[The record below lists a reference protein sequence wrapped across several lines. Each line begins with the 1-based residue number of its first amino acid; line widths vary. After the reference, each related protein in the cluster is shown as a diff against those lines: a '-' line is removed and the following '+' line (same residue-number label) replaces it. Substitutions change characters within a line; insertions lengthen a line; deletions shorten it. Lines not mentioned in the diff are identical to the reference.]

1 LEKLIREYLFE
12 SFALRCQVPVAAKR
26 RRRKLQ
32 VLVMVMVME
41 AIS

>member
-26 RRRKLQ
+26 RRKLQ
-32 VLVMVMVME
+32 VMVME